1 MTPSRRLAAEA
12 LGTFSLLAT
21 VIGSGIMAERLAD
34 GNLALAL
41 LGNTIPTGAI
51 LVVLITVFGPISG
64 LGQWI
69 GEFIA
74 TFGLIGTILICVTL
88 RPAALAMSVGL
99 YITAAYWFTS
109 STSFANP
116 AVTIARGFSDSFAGI
131 TPSDIPA
138 FIAAQLIAA
147 VLATMFF
154 AWLLRE
160 AETPTSQ

>member
-1 MTPSRRLAAEA
+1 MKRQEA
-12 LGTFSLLAT
+12 LFYICAQIFG
-21 VIGSGIMAERLAD
+21 GI
-34 GNLALAL
+34 
-41 LGNTIPTGAI
+41 LGVFAAHMMFDHP
-51 LVVLITVFGPISG
+51 LIDPSTTMRSG

-147 VLATMFF
+147 VLATLFF
-154 AWLLRE
+154 AWLLSE